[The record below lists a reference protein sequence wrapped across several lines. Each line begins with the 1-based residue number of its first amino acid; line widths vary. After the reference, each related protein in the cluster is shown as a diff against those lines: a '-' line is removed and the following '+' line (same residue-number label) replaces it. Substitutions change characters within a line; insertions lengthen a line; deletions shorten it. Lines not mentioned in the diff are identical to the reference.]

1 MEFEIHKNDNPRILL
16 FYALFAL
23 LFVVLIFGLMIRQL
37 IQSRLYR
44 EQEVRQSMR
53 RILFPGPR
61 GNIFDREGR
70 LLVGNRPRFSAVVYL
85 NELRP
90 EFRKEYIHLVR
101 QYRKTEQKVDS
112 KEIQIT
118 ARMNVV
124 HRYLQKIN
132 KIIGDNKGI
141 SRNQIERHFHQNL
154 ILPLKLVTDLTFE
167 EYAQLVERIPI
178 ESPIQINTDSSR
190 FYPFDSASAHALGF
204 VVSTLEV
211 SEKGVPGEDLRTFT
225 FKGKRGRTGIES
237 TFDDTLQGTS
247 GGEIWIVDPS
257 GFQYE
262 LVEQKLPVKGKDIT
276 LSIDIDLQIEAEK
289 VLGNKV
295 GAIVALDAKTGEVYA
310 LASKPDFNLNDV
322 SPFLSYKVDDEI
334 RAKGAWL
341 NRATQGLYP
350 PASAF
355 KLITAITAFRA
366 GAIGLD
372 STFICPGYLRV
383 GNRTFH
389 CHKYS
394 GHGKIDLVGAIQY
407 SCNVYFYE
415 AGLASGIDLLSKEAK
430 NFGFDVPTGIELKT
444 ETKHMIV
451 PDPAWKKS
459 RLLGG
464 WSAGE
469 TANIAIGHG
478 YLRVT
483 PLQMA
488 TFIASF
494 SRKEMRTRPT
504 LLFQTNRSPKSAI
517 LSDQAIV
524 IDDKQYQSIIK
535 GMELAV
541 EKGTAKSVR
550 IPGLRIAG
558 KTGTA
563 QFRADNKN
571 LDVAWFIGFAPIE
584 DPQIAIAVCVQGVDP
599 DDNYAGGKTAGPLAK
614 SVLQSFFQKRKT
626 ISDYALTAAKNAN

>member
-1 MEFEIHKNDNPRILL
+1 MAFEVHKNYNQRILL
-16 FYALFAL
+16 FYAIFAL
-23 LFVVLIFGLMIRQL
+23 LFVVLILGLILKQL
-37 IQSRLYR
+37 IQSHRYL
-44 EQEVRQSMR
+44 EQEARQNMR
-53 RILFPGPR
+53 RILLPGPR

-70 LLVGNRPRFSAVVYL
+70 LLVGNRPRFSAIVYL

-90 EFRKEYIHLVR
+90 EFRKEYFHLVR
-101 QYRKTEQKVDS
+101 QYRKTEQNIDR

-124 HRYLQKIN
+124 NRYLQTIN
-132 KIIGDNKGI
+132 HILGDNKVI
-141 SRNQIERHFHQNL
+141 SRNYIERHFHQNL
-154 ILPLKLVTDLTFE
+154 LLPLKLVKDLTFE
-167 EYAQLVERIPI
+167 EYAQLVEKIPI

-190 FYPFDSASAHALGF
+190 FYPYNSASAHALGF

-211 SEKGVPGEDLRTFT
+211 SEEGVPGEDLTTFT
-225 FKGKRGRTGIES
+225 FKGKKGRTGIENS
-237 TFDDTLQGTS
+237 FDDMLQGTS

-262 LVEQKLPVKGKDIT
+262 LVEQKLPVKGQDLT

-295 GAIVALDAKTGEVYA
+295 GAIVALDVKTGEVYA
-310 LASKPDFNLNDV
+310 LASKPNYNLNDV
-322 SPFLSYKVDDEI
+322 SPFLSYKIDDEI
-334 RAKGAWL
+334 RSKGAWL

-355 KLITAITAFRA
+355 KLITAITGFEA
-366 GAIGLD
+366 GVMDLE
-372 STFICPGYLRV
+372 SMFSCPGYLRV
-383 GNRTFH
+383 GNRLFN
-389 CHKYS
+389 CHKYN
-394 GHGKIDLVGAIQY
+394 GHGKIDLATAIQD

-415 AGLASGIDLLSKEAK
+415 VGLASGIDLLSKGAK
-430 NFGFDVPTGIELKT
+430 GFGFNLPTGIELKT

-451 PDPAWKKS
+451 PDPAWKES
-459 RLLGG
+459 RLLGR

-469 TANIAIGHG
+469 TANISIGHG

-488 TFIASF
+488 AFMASF
-494 SRKEMRTRPT
+494 ARKEMRTRPT
-504 LLFQTNRSPKSAI
+504 LLFQADRSSNSEN
-517 LSDQAIV
+517 LLDEV
-524 IDDKQYQSIIK
+524 ISINNKQYKAIIK

-541 EKGTAKSVR
+541 ERGTAKSVH

-571 LDVAWFIGFAPIE
+571 LNVAWFIGFAPVE
-584 DPQIAIAVCVQGVDP
+584 NPKIAIAVCVQGVEIE
-599 DDNYAGGKTAGPLAK
+599 DNYTGGKTAGPLAK
-614 SVLQSFFQKRKT
+614 SILQSFFQKRKMMPGYT
-626 ISDYALTAAKNAN
+626 LTGPASFN

>member
-1 MEFEIHKNDNPRILL
+1 MEFEIHKNVNPRLRFFYTIFVLL
-16 FYALFAL
+16 F
-23 LFVVLIFGLMIRQL
+23 FVLVSGLTIRQF
-37 IQSRLYR
+37 IQSRSYR

-53 RILFPGPR
+53 RILLPGPR
-61 GNIFDREGR
+61 GNIYDREGR

-90 EFRKEYIHLVR
+90 EFRKEYIKLVR
-101 QYRKTEQKVDS
+101 QYRKTKQKVDS

-124 HRYLQKIN
+124 QKYLQDIN
-132 KIIGDNKGI
+132 RVLGI
-141 SRNQIERHFHQNL
+141 KKEVSRNKIERHFHQNL
-154 ILPLKLVTDLTFE
+154 LLPLKLVNDLTFE

-178 ESPIQINTDSSR
+178 ESPIQINTDSAR
-190 FYPFDSASAHALGF
+190 FYPYGSASAHALGF
-204 VVSTLEV
+204 VVSTFEV
-211 SEKGVPGEDLRTFT
+211 SEEGVPGEDLTTFT

-237 TFDDTLQGTS
+237 SFNDTLQGTS

-262 LVEQKLPVKGKDIT
+262 MVAQKLPVKGKDLTI
-276 LSIDIDLQIEAEK
+276 SIDIDLQLEAEK
-289 VLGNKV
+289 ALGSKV
-295 GAIVALDAKTGEVYA
+295 GAIVALDVRTGEVYA
-310 LASKPDFNLNDV
+310 LASKPNFDLNDL
-322 SPFLSYKVDDEI
+322 SPFLSYAIDDEI
-334 RAKGAWL
+334 RASGAWL

-355 KLITAITAFRA
+355 KLITAITALKA
-366 GAIGLD
+366 DEIGLD
-372 STFICPGYLRV
+372 TTFFCPGFLRV

-394 GHGKIDLVGAIQY
+394 GHGEVDFVSAIEK
-407 SCNVYFYE
+407 SCNVYFYNT
-415 AGLASGIDLLSKEAK
+415 GLAAGIDLLSKEAK

-451 PDPAWKKS
+451 PDPAWKES
-459 RLLGG
+459 RLLGR

-488 TFIASF
+488 VFTASF
-494 SRKEMRTRPT
+494 ARNEMRTRPT
-504 LLFQTNRSPKSAI
+504 LLFQTHRLPKSI
-517 LSDQAIV
+517 NHGDQPIGISD
-524 IDDKQYQSIIK
+524 DEYQKIIK

-541 EKGTAKSVR
+541 EKGTAKPVR
-550 IPGLRIAG
+550 IPGLRVAG

-563 QFRADNKN
+563 QFRADHKN
-571 LDVAWFIGFAPIE
+571 LDLAWFIGFAPIE
-584 DPQIAIAVCVQGVDP
+584 DPHIAIAVCVQGVDS
-599 DDNYAGGKTAGPLAK
+599 DDNYAGGRTAGPLAK
-614 SVLQSFFQKRKT
+614 SVLQSFFQKRKM
-626 ISDYALTAAKNAN
+626 IADYAFSAAEN

>member
-1 MEFEIHKNDNPRILL
+1 MEFEIHKNNNPRILL

-37 IQSRLYR
+37 IQSRSYR

-90 EFRKEYIHLVR
+90 EFRKEYINLVR
-101 QYRKTEQKVDS
+101 QYRKTEQKVDN

-124 HRYLQKIN
+124 HRYMQRIN
-132 KIIGDNKGI
+132 KILGDNKKI
-141 SRNQIERHFHQNL
+141 SRKQIERHFHQNL
-154 ILPLKLVTDLTFE
+154 LLPLKLVTDLTFE

-190 FYPFDSASAHALGF
+190 FYPYDSASAHALGF

-211 SEKGVPGEDLRTFT
+211 SEEGVPGEDLRTFT
-225 FKGKRGRTGIES
+225 FKGKRGRTGVES
-237 TFDDTLQGTS
+237 SFDDTLQGTS

-262 LVEQKLPVKGKDIT
+262 LVEQKLPVKGKDLT

-289 VLGNKV
+289 ILGDKV
-295 GAIVALDAKTGEVYA
+295 GAIVALDARTGEVYA
-310 LASKPDFNLNDV
+310 LASKPNFNLNDV
-322 SPFLSYKVDDEI
+322 SPYLSYKVDDEI

-366 GAIGLD
+366 EAIGLD
-372 STFICPGYLRV
+372 TTFLCPGYLRV

-389 CHKYS
+389 CHKLS
-394 GHGKIDLVGAIQY
+394 GHGKINLITAIQY

-415 AGLASGIDLLSKEAK
+415 AGLATGIDLLSKEAK
-430 NFGFDVPTGIELKT
+430 DFGFDVPTGIELKT

-488 TFIASF
+488 AFIASF
-494 SRKEMRTRPT
+494 SRKETRTRPS
-504 LLFQTNRSPKSAI
+504 LLFQTHRSPKSNN
-517 LSDQAIV
+517 LHEQAIP
-524 IDDKQYQSIIK
+524 ISDEQYKAIIK

-584 DPQIAIAVCVQGVDP
+584 DPQIAVAVCVQGVDS
-599 DDNYAGGKTAGPLAK
+599 DDNYAGGRTAGPLAK
-614 SVLQSFFQKRKT
+614 SILQSFFKKRKM
-626 ISDYALTAAKNAN
+626 IPNYALTAASNSN